1 MSKRIITIS
10 REFGAGGHTVGK
22 KVAEELGILFYDQEI
37 IDHAVAETGFSP
49 DSVREAGEYASTTH
63 SFLFNLL
70 LSHSVTAVP
79 GGELS
84 NYDKIYIAQTK
95 TIQDLAEK
103 SPCVIVGRCADYI
116 LRERDDVLS
125 VFLHASDEYRQQRIL
140 EQYGEIEGKTIG
152 ERLEEKDKKRML
164 YYKHYTDR
172 DWGDV
177 KNYHLT
183 INTAVIPL
191 DMAVRWIVDAVR

>member
-10 REFGAGGHTVGK
+10 REFGAGGHTLGK
-22 KVAEELGILFYDQEI
+22 MVAERLNIPFYDHEI
-37 IDHAVAETGFSP
+37 IDRAVADTGFSP
-49 DSVREAGEYASTTH
+49 DFVREAGEYASTTH

-70 LSHSVTAVP
+70 LSHSVTTAP

-84 NYDKIYIAQTK
+84 NYDKIYIAQAR

-116 LRERDDVLS
+116 LREREDCLN
-125 VFLHASDEYRQQRIL
+125 VFVHATKEYRARRVL
-140 EQYGEIEGKTIG
+140 EEYGEKEGQTVA

-172 DWGDV
+172 DWADIN
-177 KNYHLT
+177 NYHLT

-191 DMAVRWIVDAVR
+191 ELAASWIADAVR